1 MNVQRQPLVGIASA
15 AEEDRAMTEEN
26 LNFSTEER
34 LGALIETLSAYISQY
49 HGGSVELVKYDGHS
63 LKVRLGGACEAC
75 PLSMTTLNG
84 WVAGTVRQFF
94 PEVEKIEAV
103 E

>member
-1 MNVQRQPLVGIASA
+1 MSDDTLQ
-15 AEEDRAMTEEN
+15 
-26 LNFSTEER
+26 FSTEER
-34 LGALIETLSAYISQY
+34 VKALIDTLDAYISHY
-49 HGGSVELVKYDGHS
+49 HGGSVEMVKFDGKC
-63 LKVRLGGACEAC
+63 LTVRLGEACENC

-94 PEVEKIEAV
+94 PEIERIEAA

>member
-1 MNVQRQPLVGIASA
+1 MTENNLDFT
-15 AEEDRAMTEEN
+15 AEERM
-26 LNFSTEER
+26 R
-34 LGALIETLSAYISQY
+34 ALIDTLDAYISQY
-49 HGGSVELVKYDGHS
+49 HGGSVELVQFDGRR
-63 LKVRLGGACEAC
+63 LRVRLGGACENC

-103 E
+103 EEKP